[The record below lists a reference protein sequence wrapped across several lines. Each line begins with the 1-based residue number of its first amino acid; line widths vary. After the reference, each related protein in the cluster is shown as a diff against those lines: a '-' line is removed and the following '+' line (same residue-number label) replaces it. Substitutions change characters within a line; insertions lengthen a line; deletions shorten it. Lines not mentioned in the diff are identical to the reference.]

1 MSFARSFKAS
11 SQGSKSASGAV
22 AKSACAASQGASD
35 RTHHAAAAVT
45 SWMSK
50 EKNSYVIQMKRKLK
64 SLPRYKKEADENQL
78 TSEAKRL
85 ISVDELYCD
94 FSHLIQD
101 THMAVLEEATQFLK
115 LNSQEEREAAKE
127 REQMRFDRAARLKLT
142 VCLSDISAGEPSIHK
157 DRTVISTANFLKME
171 YSGKHAAVLV
181 DDVLLEWDD
190 GNVIIPRRVSG
201 EDKFIF
207 EADVNETGEYFNRI
221 AEVRPQLHD
230 EPKTPE
236 DEGDILCRTLTQ
248 KLEFIN
254 QIIAV
259 VVEYNKAY
267 YYNSISRN
275 CQHFVQAV
283 LKAAKIRGRRFST
296 ENEEYLKLVRQGKM
310 RVPQSFRD
318 HQAIDSFVTNS
329 RDKNGLKSLNQHEL
343 IRLKKAYET
352 HHGNEQC
359 TLTTCPFDE
368 VVATLYSKQNP

>member
-1 MSFARSFKAS
+1 MKQPRK
-11 SQGSKSASGAV
+11 GSRCG
-22 AKSACAASQGASD
+22 
-35 RTHHAAAAVT
+35 
-45 SWMSK
+45 
-50 EKNSYVIQMKRKLK
+50 
-64 SLPRYKKEADENQL
+64 
-78 TSEAKRL
+78 
-85 ISVDELYCD
+85 
-94 FSHLIQD
+94 
-101 THMAVLEEATQFLK
+101 
-115 LNSQEEREAAKE
+115 
-127 REQMRFDRAARLKLT
+127 AARLT
-142 VCLSDISAGEPSIHK
+142 VCLSDISAGELSIHK

-275 CQHFVQAV
+275 C
-283 LKAAKIRGRRFST
+283 
-296 ENEEYLKLVRQGKM
+296 
-310 RVPQSFRD
+310 
-318 HQAIDSFVTNS
+318 
-329 RDKNGLKSLNQHEL
+329 
-343 IRLKKAYET
+343 
-352 HHGNEQC
+352 
-359 TLTTCPFDE
+359 
-368 VVATLYSKQNP
+368 